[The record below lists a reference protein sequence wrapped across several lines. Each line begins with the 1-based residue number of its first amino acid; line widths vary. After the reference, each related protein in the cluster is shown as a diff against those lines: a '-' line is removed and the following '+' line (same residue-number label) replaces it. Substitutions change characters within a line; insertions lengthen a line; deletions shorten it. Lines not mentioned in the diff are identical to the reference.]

1 MTRLLELLI
10 STAIVAVLFLGVG
23 ALLPSE
29 RTLTESVET
38 NRRLSIVF
46 DTLNS
51 VKRFKDWNPV
61 VLRDPSIDLEISGP
75 EAGVGARIDY
85 RSSKDAIGKGSWE
98 IVESEEDVS
107 ITYKLDNPQR
117 GENKRMVFTLK
128 PTGRNNR
135 NVEISQRYDVE
146 YGWNLLGRYAG
157 MYVSRHVGD
166 DVKLGL
172 NKLGSMLAAVPNVD
186 YRAAG
191 TRLRDLGFVDLPEQN
206 LLVVSAGAVLRDNVI
221 LQDSMKA
228 NTEWINR
235 TMAANNLEA
244 AGPMRIVTSEM
255 GRETYTF
262 DLALPVRI
270 KPPAPSKKGRKG
282 RRDAEQESAAAE
294 AETAAVDDGE
304 LPELELPGK
313 DNPVKYIRTEPVR
326 AVMGRYTGFMAELE
340 NVRTAI
346 RAWSMTQGHD
356 VTGRP
361 YDIYEKGIETS
372 FTEDGEFEVYW
383 ALRN

>member
-10 STAIVAVLFLGVG
+10 SMMIVAVLFLVVG
-23 ALLPSE
+23 AVLPSE

-51 VKRFKDWNPV
+51 FKRFKDWNPV
-61 VLRDPSIDLEISGP
+61 ALRDPSVDLQTSGP
-75 EAGVGARIDY
+75 EAGVGARLDY
-85 RSSKDAIGKGSWE
+85 TSSVEGIGKGSWE

-107 ITYKLDNPQR
+107 VTYKLENPQR

-135 NVEISQRYDVE
+135 NVEISQKYDVQ

-172 NKLGSMLAAVPNVD
+172 NKLTSMLAAVPNVD
-186 YRAAG
+186 YRAPG
-191 TRLRDLGFVDLPEQN
+191 IRLRDLAYVDLPAQN
-206 LLVVSAGAVLRDNVI
+206 LLVVSAGAVLRDNVT

-235 TMAANNLEA
+235 TMAANNLET

-255 GRETYTF
+255 GRDTYTF
-262 DLALPVRI
+262 DLAIPVKI
-270 KPPAPSKKGRKG
+270 KPPAPPRG
-282 RRDAEQESAAAE
+282 RRGSAAAEPAPE

-313 DNPVKYIRTEPVR
+313 DNPVKYLRTEPAR

-340 NVRTAI
+340 NVRTAM

-361 YDIYEKGIETS
+361 FDIYAKGIETS
-372 FTEDGEFEVYW
+372 FTENGEFEIYW

>member
-10 STAIVAVLFLGVG
+10 STVIVAVLFLVVGVI
-23 ALLPSE
+23 LPSE

-38 NRRLSIVF
+38 NRRLSIVY

-61 VLRDPSIDLEISGP
+61 VLRDPSIDLKISGP
-75 EAGVGARIDY
+75 EAGVGARIEY
-85 RSSKDAIGKGSWE
+85 TSTSEGIGKGSWE
-98 IVESEEDVS
+98 IVDNEEDVS
-107 ITYKLDNPQR
+107 VTYKLDNPQR

-135 NVEISQRYDVE
+135 NVEISQKYDVE

-172 NKLGSMLAAVPNVD
+172 NKLTSMLAAVPNVD
-186 YRAAG
+186 YRVAG
-191 TRLRDLGFVDLPEQN
+191 TRLSDLAFVDLPAQN
-206 LLVVSAGAVLRDNVI
+206 LLVVSAGAVLRDNLT
-221 LQDSMKA
+221 LQGSMKA

-235 TMAANNLEA
+235 TMAANNLET
-244 AGPMRIVTSEM
+244 AGPMRIITSEM
-255 GRETYTF
+255 GRDTYTF
-262 DLALPVRI
+262 DLALPVKI
-270 KPPAPSKKGRKG
+270 KPPAPPRGR
-282 RRDAEQESAAAE
+282 QAAAE
-294 AETAAVDDGE
+294 PQAETAAVDDGE

-313 DNPVKYIRTEPVR
+313 DNPVKYVRTEPVR
-326 AVMGRYTGFMAELE
+326 AVKGRYTGFMAELE
-340 NVRTAI
+340 TVRTAI

-361 YDIYEKGIETS
+361 YDVYEKGIEPS
-372 FTEDGEFEVYW
+372 FTENGEFEIYW
-383 ALRN
+383 ALRP

>member
-10 STAIVAVLFLGVG
+10 SMMIVAVLFVAVG
-23 ALLPSE
+23 AVLPSE

-38 NRRLSIVF
+38 NRRLSIVY

-51 VKRFKDWNPV
+51 FKRFKDWNPV
-61 VLRDPSIDLEISGP
+61 ALRDPSIDLQLSGP
-75 EAGVGARIDY
+75 EAGVGARLDY
-85 RSSKDAIGKGSWE
+85 TSHVEGIGKGSWE

-107 ITYKLDNPQR
+107 VTYKLDNPQR
-117 GENKRMVFTLK
+117 GENKRMVLTLK

-135 NVEISQRYDVE
+135 NVEISQQYSVE

-172 NKLGSMLAAVPNVD
+172 NKLTSMLAAVPNVD
-186 YRAAG
+186 YRAPG
-191 TRLRDLGFVDLPEQN
+191 TRLHDLAYVDLPAQN
-206 LLVVSAGAVLRDNVI
+206 LLVVAAGAVLRDNVI

-235 TMAANNLEA
+235 TMAANNLES

-255 GRETYTF
+255 GRDTYTF
-262 DLALPVRI
+262 DLAIPVRI
-270 KPPAPSKKGRKG
+270 KPPAPPKG
-282 RRDAEQESAAAE
+282 RRGAAEEPAPE

-340 NVRTAI
+340 SVRTAM

-361 YDIYEKGIETS
+361 FDIYQKGIETS
-372 FTEDGEFEVYW
+372 FTENGEFEIYW

>member
-10 STAIVAVLFLGVG
+10 STVIVAVLFLVVGVI
-23 ALLPSE
+23 LPSE

-61 VLRDPSIDLEISGP
+61 VLRDPSVDLKISGP
-75 EAGVGARIDY
+75 DAGIGARIDY
-85 RSSKDAIGKGSWE
+85 SSSVEGIGKGSWE
-98 IVESEEDVS
+98 IVDSEEDVS
-107 ITYKLDNPQR
+107 VTYHLSNPQR

-135 NVEISQRYDVE
+135 NVEISQTYDVQ

-157 MYVSRHVGD
+157 LYVSRHVGD

-172 NKLGSMLAAVPNVD
+172 NKLTSMLAAVPNVD
-186 YRAAG
+186 YRVAG
-191 TRLRDLGFVDLPEQN
+191 TRLHDLAFVDLPAEN
-206 LLVVSAGAVLRDNVI
+206 LLVVSAGAVLRDNLT
-221 LQDSMKA
+221 LQGSMKA
-228 NTEWINR
+228 NTEWMNR
-235 TMAANNLEA
+235 TMAANNLET
-244 AGPMRIVTSEM
+244 AGPMRIVTTEM
-255 GRETYTF
+255 GRDTYTF
-262 DLALPVRI
+262 DIALPVRI
-270 KPPAPSKKGRKG
+270 KPPAPPKN
-282 RRDAEQESAAAE
+282 RRNAPEPEPE
-294 AETAAVDDGE
+294 ADVARVDDGE

-313 DNPVKYIRTEPVR
+313 DNPVKYVRTEPVR
-326 AVMGRYTGFMAELE
+326 AVKGRYTGFMAELE
-340 NVRTAI
+340 TVRTAI

-361 YDIYEKGIETS
+361 YDVYEQGIEPS
-372 FTEDGEFEVYW
+372 FTENGEFEIYW

>member
-10 STAIVAVLFLGVG
+10 STVIVAVLFLGVG
-23 ALLPSE
+23 VLLPSK

-51 VKRFKDWNPV
+51 VKRFKDWNPA
-61 VLRDPSIDLEISGP
+61 VLRDPSINLEISGP

-85 RSSKDAIGKGSWE
+85 TSSKDAIGKGSWE
-98 IVESEEDVS
+98 VVESEEDVS
-107 ITYKLDNPQR
+107 VTYRLDNPQR

-135 NVEISQRYDVE
+135 NVEISQKYDVE

-172 NKLGSMLAAVPNVD
+172 NKLSNMLAAVPNVD

-191 TRLRDLGFVDLPEQN
+191 IRLRDLGFVDLPEQN
-206 LLVVSAGAVLRDNVI
+206 LLVVSAGAVLRDNVT

-228 NTEWINR
+228 NIEWINR

-270 KPPAPSKKGRKG
+270 KPSTPSKKGR
-282 RRDAEQESAAAE
+282 RSAEQEPAAAE
-294 AETAAVDDGE
+294 TETAAVDDGE

-313 DNPVKYIRTEPVR
+313 DNPVKYIRTGSVR

-372 FTEDGEFEVYW
+372 FTENGEFEIYW

>member
-10 STAIVAVLFLGVG
+10 STVIVAALFLVVG
-23 ALLPSE
+23 AILPSE

-51 VKRFKDWNPV
+51 VKRFKDWNPI
-61 VLRDPSIDLEISGP
+61 VLRDPSVDLQISGP
-75 EAGVGARIDY
+75 EAGIGARIDY
-85 RSSKDAIGKGSWE
+85 SSNVEGIGKGSWE
-98 IVESEEDVS
+98 IVDSEEDVS
-107 ITYKLDNPQR
+107 VTYRLENPQR

-166 DVKLGL
+166 DLKLGL
-172 NKLGSMLAAVPNVD
+172 NKLTSMLAAVPNVD
-186 YRAAG
+186 YRVAG
-191 TRLRDLGFVDLPEQN
+191 TRLRDLAFVERPAEN
-206 LLVVSAGAVLRDNVI
+206 LLVVAAGAVRRDNLTI
-221 LQDSMKA
+221 QDSMKA

-235 TMAANNLEA
+235 TMAANNLET
-244 AGPMRIVTSEM
+244 AGPMRIVSTEM
-255 GRETYTF
+255 GRDTYTF
-262 DLALPVRI
+262 DVVLPVRI
-270 KPPAPSKKGRKG
+270 KPPAPPRGR
-282 RRDAEQESAAAE
+282 QAAAVEAE
-294 AETAAVDDGE
+294 AEVAVMDDGE
-304 LPELELPGK
+304 LPELDLPGK
-313 DNPVKYIRTEPVR
+313 DNPVKYVRTEPTR
-326 AVMGRYTGFMAELE
+326 MVMGRYTGLMAELE

-356 VTGRP
+356 VIGRP
-361 YDIYEKGIETS
+361 FDIYEKGIETS
-372 FTEDGEFEVYW
+372 FTENGEFEIYW
-383 ALRN
+383 ALRQ

>member
-10 STAIVAVLFLGVG
+10 STLIVAVLFLVVGVI
-23 ALLPSE
+23 LPSE
-29 RTLTESVET
+29 RTLTEAVET
-38 NRRLSIVF
+38 NRRLSIVY

-51 VKRFKDWNPV
+51 FNRFKDWNPIA
-61 VLRDPSIDLEISGP
+61 LRDPSVELQTSGP
-75 EAGVGARIDY
+75 EAGVGARLDY
-85 RSSKDAIGKGSWE
+85 HSSIEAIGKGSWE
-98 IVESEEDVS
+98 IVDTEEDVS
-107 ITYKLDNPQR
+107 VTYKLENPQR

-135 NVEISQRYDVE
+135 NVEISQKYNVE

-172 NKLGSMLAAVPNVD
+172 GKLTSMLAAVPNVD
-186 YRAAG
+186 YRAPG
-191 TRLRDLGFVDLPEQN
+191 IRLHDLSFVDLPAQN
-206 LLVVSAGAVLRDNVI
+206 LLVVSAGAVLRDNLT

-235 TMAANNLEA
+235 TMAANNLET

-255 GRETYTF
+255 GRDTYTF
-262 DLALPVRI
+262 DLAIPVRI
-270 KPPAPSKKGRKG
+270 KPPAAPKG
-282 RRDAEQESAAAE
+282 RRGAAEEPAPE
-294 AETAAVDDGE
+294 AETAVVDDGE

-313 DNPVKYIRTEPVR
+313 DNPVKYLRTGPAR

-340 NVRTAI
+340 NVRTAM

-361 YDIYEKGIETS
+361 FDIYQKGIEPS
-372 FTEDGEFEVYW
+372 FTENGEFEIYW

>member
-10 STAIVAVLFLGVG
+10 SILIVAALFLVVGVI
-23 ALLPSE
+23 LPSE

-38 NRRLSIVF
+38 NRRLSIVY

-51 VKRFKDWNPV
+51 FKRFKDWNPIA
-61 VLRDPSIDLEISGP
+61 LRDPAINLQISGP

-85 RSSKDAIGKGSWE
+85 TSSTDAIGKGSWE
-98 IVESEEDVS
+98 IVENEDDVS
-107 ITYKLDNPQR
+107 ITYKVDNSQH
-117 GENKRMVFTLK
+117 GQNKRMVFTLK

-135 NVEISQRYDVE
+135 NVEITQKYDVE

-172 NKLGSMLAAVPNVD
+172 NKLTGMLAAVPNVD
-186 YRAAG
+186 YRAPDS
-191 TRLRDLGFVDLPEQN
+191 RLHDLAYVDLPAQN
-206 LLVVSAGAVLRDNVI
+206 LLVVSAGAVLRDNVV

-235 TMAANNLEA
+235 TMAANNLES

-255 GRETYTF
+255 GRDTYTF
-262 DLALPVRI
+262 DLAIPVRI
-270 KPPAPSKKGRKG
+270 KPPAPPKAKG
-282 RRDAEQESAAAE
+282 RRGAAAE
-294 AETAAVDDGE
+294 PDPVAEPETTVVDDGE
-304 LPELELPGK
+304 LPELTLPGK
-313 DNPVKYIRTEPVR
+313 DNPVKYLRTKPVR

-361 YDIYEKGIETS
+361 FDVYQKGIETS
-372 FTEDGEFEVYW
+372 FTENGEFEIYW

>member
-10 STAIVAVLFLGVG
+10 SMMIVAVLFVAVG
-23 ALLPSE
+23 AILPSE

-38 NRRLSIVF
+38 NRRLSIVY

-51 VKRFKDWNPV
+51 FKRFKDWNPV
-61 VLRDPSIDLEISGP
+61 ALRDPAINLHLSGP
-75 EAGVGARIDY
+75 EAGVGARLEY
-85 RSSKDAIGKGSWE
+85 ASNVEGIGKGSWE

-107 ITYKLDNPQR
+107 VTYKLDNPQR
-117 GENKRMVFTLK
+117 GENKRMVLTLK

-135 NVEISQRYDVE
+135 NVEISQKYDVQ

-172 NKLGSMLAAVPNVD
+172 NKLTSMLAAVPNVD
-186 YRAAG
+186 YRAPG
-191 TRLRDLGFVDLPEQN
+191 TRLHDLAYVDLPAQN
-206 LLVVSAGAVLRDNVI
+206 LLVVAAGAVLRDNVT

-235 TMAANNLEA
+235 TMAANNLES

-262 DLALPVRI
+262 DLAIPVRI
-270 KPPAPSKKGRKG
+270 KPPAAPKG
-282 RRDAEQESAAAE
+282 RRGAAAEPAPEAE
-294 AETAAVDDGE
+294 AETAVVDDGE

-313 DNPVKYIRTEPVR
+313 DNPVKYVRTEPVR

-340 NVRTAI
+340 TVRTAI

-361 YDIYEKGIETS
+361 FDIYAKGIETS
-372 FTEDGEFEVYW
+372 FTENGEFEIYW

>member
-10 STAIVAVLFLGVG
+10 SILIVAVLFLVVGVI
-23 ALLPSE
+23 LPSE

-61 VLRDPSIDLEISGP
+61 VLHDPSAELQISGP
-75 EAGVGARIDY
+75 ETGVGVRIDY
-85 RSSKDAIGKGSWE
+85 NSAIKAIGKGSWE
-98 IVESEEDVS
+98 IVGSEEDVS
-107 ITYKLDNPQR
+107 VTYKLENPQR

-135 NVEISQRYDVE
+135 NVEISQKYDVE

-172 NKLGSMLAAVPNVD
+172 NKLTNMLAAVPNVD
-186 YRAAG
+186 YRAPG
-191 TRLRDLGFVDLPEQN
+191 TRLHDLSFVDLPAQN
-206 LLVVSAGAVLRDNVI
+206 LLVVAAGAVLRDNLT

-235 TMAANNLEA
+235 TMAANNLES

-255 GRETYTF
+255 GRDTYTF
-262 DLALPVRI
+262 DLAIPVRI
-270 KPPAPSKKGRKG
+270 KPAAPPKG
-282 RRDAEQESAAAE
+282 RRNAAAE
-294 AETAAVDDGE
+294 PAPETETLAVDDGE

-313 DNPVKYIRTEPVR
+313 DNPVKYLRTEPVR

-340 NVRTAI
+340 NVRTAM

-356 VTGRP
+356 VIGRP
-361 YDIYEKGIETS
+361 YDIYQKGIEPS
-372 FTEDGEFEVYW
+372 FTENGEFEVYW
-383 ALRN
+383 ALRQ

>member
-10 STAIVAVLFLGVG
+10 SVVIVAVLFLVVGVI
-23 ALLPSE
+23 LPSE
-29 RTLTESVET
+29 RTLTEAVET

-61 VLRDPSIDLEISGP
+61 VLHDPAAELQISGP
-75 EAGVGARIDY
+75 EAGVGARMDY
-85 RSSKDAIGKGSWE
+85 ASKLESVGKGSWE

-107 ITYKLDNPQR
+107 VTYALSNSQR

-135 NVEISQRYDVE
+135 NVEISQQYNVE

-172 NKLGSMLAAVPNVD
+172 NKLTSTLAAVPNVD
-186 YRAAG
+186 YRAPG
-191 TRLRDLGFVDLPEQN
+191 IRLHDLAFVDLPAQN
-206 LLVVSAGAVLRDNVI
+206 LLVVSAGAVLRDNLV

-228 NTEWINR
+228 NTEWMNR
-235 TMAANNLEA
+235 TMAANNLEV

-255 GRETYTF
+255 GRDTYTF
-262 DLALPVRI
+262 DIALPVRI
-270 KPPAPSKKGRKG
+270 KPPAPPKG
-282 RRDAEQESAAAE
+282 RRGAPAPEPE

-304 LPELELPGK
+304 LPELTLPGK
-313 DNPVKYIRTEPVR
+313 DNPVKYLRTEPQR

-346 RAWSMTQGHD
+346 RAWSMTQGFD

-361 YDIYEKGIETS
+361 FDLYTKGIEPS
-372 FTEDGEFEVYW
+372 FTENGEFEIYW
-383 ALRN
+383 ALRNGNGK

>member
-10 STAIVAVLFLGVG
+10 STLIVAVLFLVVGVI
-23 ALLPSE
+23 LPAE

-51 VKRFKDWNPV
+51 FKRFKDWNPIA
-61 VLRDPSIDLEISGP
+61 LRDPAIDLKISGP
-75 EAGVGARIDY
+75 ETGVGARLDY
-85 RSSKDAIGKGSWE
+85 TSSIEAIGKGSWE

-107 ITYKLDNPQR
+107 ITYKLENPQR
-117 GENKRMVFTLK
+117 GENKRMAISLK

-135 NVEISQRYDVE
+135 NVEINQTYTVQ

-172 NKLGSMLAAVPNVD
+172 NKLTGMLAAVPNVD
-186 YRAAG
+186 YRAPG
-191 TRLRDLGFVDLPEQN
+191 IRLHDLAYVDLPAQN
-206 LLVVSAGAVLRDNVI
+206 LLVVSAGAVPRDNVI

-235 TMAANNLEA
+235 TMAANNLET

-262 DLALPVRI
+262 DLAIPVRI
-270 KPPAPSKKGRKG
+270 KPPAPPKG
-282 RRDAEQESAAAE
+282 RRKSSQEEPE
-294 AETAAVDDGE
+294 AETSTTTVDDGE
-304 LPELELPGK
+304 LPELTLPGK
-313 DNPVKYIRTEPVR
+313 DNPVKYLRTEPVR

-340 NVRTAI
+340 SVRTAI

-361 YDIYEKGIETS
+361 FDIYQKGIETS
-372 FTEDGEFEVYW
+372 FTENGEFEIYW

>member
-10 STAIVAVLFLGVG
+10 STVIVAVLFLVVGVV
-23 ALLPSE
+23 LPSE

-61 VLRDPSIDLEISGP
+61 VLRDPAIDLKMSGP

-85 RSSKDAIGKGSWE
+85 ASKIEAIGKGSWE
-98 IVESEEDVS
+98 IVDSEEDVS
-107 ITYKLDNPQR
+107 VTYKLDNPQR

-135 NVEISQRYDVE
+135 NVEISQQYDVE

-172 NKLGSMLAAVPNVD
+172 NKLTSMLAAVPNVD
-186 YRAAG
+186 YRVPG
-191 TRLRDLGFVDLPEQN
+191 TRLRELAFVDLPAEN
-206 LLVVSAGAVLRDNVI
+206 LLVVSAGAVLRDNLT
-221 LQDSMKA
+221 LQGSMKA
-228 NTEWINR
+228 NTEWMTR
-235 TMAANNLEA
+235 TMAANNLET
-244 AGPMRIVTSEM
+244 AGPMRIITSEM
-255 GRETYTF
+255 GRDTYTF
-262 DLALPVRI
+262 DVALPVRI
-270 KPPAPSKKGRKG
+270 KPPAPPKG
-282 RRDAEQESAAAE
+282 RRGAPEPEPQPEV
-294 AETAAVDDGE
+294 AAVDDGE

-313 DNPVKYIRTEPVR
+313 DNPVKYVRTESQR
-326 AVMGRYTGFMAELE
+326 AVTGRYTGFVAELE
-340 NVRTAI
+340 TVRTAI

-361 YDIYEKGIETS
+361 YDVYENGIEPS
-372 FTEDGEFEVYW
+372 FTENGEFQIFW

>member
-10 STAIVAVLFLGVG
+10 STVIVAVLFLVVG
-23 ALLPSE
+23 AILPSE

-38 NRRLSIVF
+38 NRRLSIVY

-51 VKRFKDWNPV
+51 VKRFKDWNPIA
-61 VLRDPSIDLEISGP
+61 LRDPAIELKISGP
-75 EAGVGARIDY
+75 ESGVGARIEY
-85 RSSKDAIGKGSWE
+85 SSQVEGIGQGSWE

-107 ITYKLDNPQR
+107 VTYQLQNPQR

-135 NVEISQRYDVE
+135 NVEISQQYDVE
-146 YGWNLLGRYAG
+146 YGWSLLGRYAG

-172 NKLGSMLAAVPNVD
+172 NKLNSMLASVPNMD
-186 YRAAG
+186 YRAPG
-191 TRLRDLGFVDLPEQN
+191 SRLHDLAFVDLPAQN
-206 LLVVSAGAVLRDNVI
+206 LLVVSAGAVLRDDVA
-221 LQDSMKA
+221 LQGSMKA

-235 TMAANNLEA
+235 TMAANNLET
-244 AGPMRIVTSEM
+244 AGPMRIITTET
-255 GRETYTF
+255 GRQTTTF

-270 KPPAPSKKGRKG
+270 KPAAPPRGRRPAAPAP
-282 RRDAEQESAAAE
+282 EPEAE
-294 AETAAVDDGE
+294 ATQVDDGE
-304 LPELELPGK
+304 LPELTLPGR
-313 DNPVKYIRTEPVR
+313 DNPVKYVRTEPVQ
-326 AVMGRYTGFMAELE
+326 AVMGRYVGRVPELE

-346 RAWSMTQGHD
+346 RAWTMVQGHD

-361 YDIYEKGIETS
+361 YDVYVKGIDDS
-372 FTEDGEFEVYW
+372 FKESAEFETYW
-383 ALRN
+383 SLRQ

>member
-10 STAIVAVLFLGVG
+10 SVLIVAVLFLVVG
-23 ALLPSE
+23 AILPSE

-61 VLRDPSIDLEISGP
+61 VLHDPSADLQISGP

-85 RSSKDAIGKGSWE
+85 NSSIPAIGKGSWE
-98 IVESEEDVS
+98 IVDSEEDVS
-107 ITYKLDNPQR
+107 VTYKLENPQR

-135 NVEISQRYDVE
+135 NVEISQQYDVE

-172 NKLGSMLAAVPNVD
+172 NKLTNMLAAVPNVD

-191 TRLRDLGFVDLPEQN
+191 TRLHDLSFVDLPAEN
-206 LLVVSAGAVLRDNVI
+206 LLVVSAGAVLRDNLT

-228 NTEWINR
+228 NTEWMNR
-235 TMAANNLEA
+235 TMAANNLET

-255 GRETYTF
+255 GRDTYTF
-262 DLALPVRI
+262 DVVLPVRI
-270 KPPAPSKKGRKG
+270 KPPAPPRG
-282 RRDAEQESAAAE
+282 RRGSTPEPAP
-294 AETAAVDDGE
+294 ETAAVDDGP

-313 DNPVKYIRTEPVR
+313 DNPVKYVRSEPTR

-340 NVRTAI
+340 SVRTAI

-361 YDIYEKGIETS
+361 YDIYQKGIEPS
-372 FTEDGEFEVYW
+372 FTENGEFEIYW
-383 ALRN
+383 ALRQ